1 MPEKVSTYIHQYN
14 ENWLHST
21 IGFITS
27 FDKLSGKVDSIFKE
41 RDMKLSPPRKMGKQ
55 KNRKGC
61 LKLT

>member
-14 ENWLHST
+14 ENRLHST

-41 RDMKLSPPRKMGKQ
+41 RDMKLKARQGRWENKKII
-55 KNRKGC
+55 KAA
-61 LKLT
+61 